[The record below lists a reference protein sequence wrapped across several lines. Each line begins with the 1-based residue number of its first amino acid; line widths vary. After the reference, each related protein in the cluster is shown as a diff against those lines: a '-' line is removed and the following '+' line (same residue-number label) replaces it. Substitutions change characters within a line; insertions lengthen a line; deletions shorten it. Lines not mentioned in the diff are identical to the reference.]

1 MLQYHARPKQLRSTD
16 KNWDHDLTK
25 LKAKDAECR
34 KYKGYTCAVVK
45 SKANLG
51 YSYNAFPHRKM
62 RFDRC
67 VNLLTLRWF
76 LVRTRTVFERNSGR
90 ARNCEARVQES
101 TFSLQFELLVIASSY
116 FMQSTEANLGSLLNC
131 EEPLK
136 TKHFR

>member
-34 KYKGYTCAVVK
+34 KYKAYTCAVVK

-101 TFSLQFELLVIASSY
+101 TFSLSAVRASGDCFFLFHAVNGSEFGKFIEL
-116 FMQSTEANLGSLLNC
+116 
-131 EEPLK
+131 
-136 TKHFR
+136 